1 MKPTARTLSIAYLW
15 ALVSFL
21 VLDAVWLSL
30 MGPRLYKPA
39 LGELMAPDVD
49 WFAAVLFYAIYLA
62 GLLVFAILPALAEG
76 AAGPALRRGAFF
88 GLVAY
93 ATYDLTNP
101 ATLRDWP
108 WAITIADLVWG
119 SFVSGAAAWV
129 SARLTSRRANP
140 ARAR

>member
-1 MKPTARTLSIAYLW
+1 MKPSARTLSIAYLW

-21 VLDAVWLSL
+21 LLDAVWLSL

-39 LGELMAPDVD
+39 LGDLMAPDVD
-49 WFAAVLFYAIYLA
+49 WLAAVLFYAIYLA
-62 GLLVFAILPALAEG
+62 GLLVFAIAPALADG
-76 AAGPALRRGAFF
+76 AAGAALRRGAFF

-93 ATYDLTNP
+93 ATYDLTNQ
-101 ATLRDWP
+101 ATLRGWP
-108 WAITIADLVWG
+108 WAITAADLVWG

-129 SARLTSRRANP
+129 SARLTSRQANP

>member
-1 MKPTARTLSIAYLW
+1 MKPSARTLSVAYLW

-21 VLDAVWLSL
+21 LLDAVWLSL

-39 LGELMAPDVD
+39 LGALMAPEVD
-49 WFAAVLFYAIYLA
+49 WLAAVLFYAIYLA
-62 GLLVFAILPALAEG
+62 GLLVFAIAPALAEG
-76 AAGPALRRGAFF
+76 APGAALWRGAFF

-93 ATYDLTNP
+93 ATYDLTNQ

-119 SFVSGAAAWV
+119 SFVSGVSAWAA
-129 SARLTSRRANP
+129 ARLTSRRANP